1 MRLTKK
7 ILSGILVGA
16 VAFAAT
22 FNISPATTAQAGT
35 KDVKYVM
42 MNVPYN
48 DFYAAYELTDK
59 AVWEVEKGVDAVSTA
74 TTSKFAGTTGL
85 ANGTYNDGKY
95 IKGVSIPVQVS
106 AEDYAKLTAGKVEE
120 SALGTAADY
129 SFADL
134 TETPTAYS
142 TLSVGTDNKK
152 TFSKFGESKVTTG
165 SLSIGEMTTSGS
177 YGDFQISLLGVTTTK
192 KVEDNNYNT
201 EGKKLIKSGNGNSD
215 VEYNAIYGAVIKTQ
229 GNKSYGMTT
238 LENLWFG
245 AKVANV
251 EIAWSIKEGAGKTN
265 HGGEEFYQFEGMNGA
280 TITGVDLITD
290 LGVISINQ
298 FGDKEPYT
306 DNLKLASYYAG
317 DLSALALKA
326 TADESAIAISGIPA
340 ELKDVKVNVT
350 AGRTSVATNAEV
362 ADGKVA
368 LTQAVADGTTYS
380 VTINSSNYGP
390 IVKTVATVISEAQK
404 AELNSLVE
412 AAKKTTRYASNDDL
426 KEHVGE
432 AEEMV
437 SRGTATS
444 VEANSLIAELQE
456 KIKETYPTAQAT
468 ATLKGSELVITLTGA
483 ELSNL
488 TNPKL
493 TLSAGSGRSVTKLV
507 DGVALTSLTQT
518 LEVEPTVGTEYTLT
532 IVSDNYQ
539 DITTKVT
546 AEAASTTTE
555 EEKKDTA
562 QETEKNTDNNTNNS
576 TNNSTNTSQTNTAQT
591 KADNSSTTNSDK
603 TSADNT
609 TKKTEKTEQKI
620 TGVKTKIKAKKK
632 AKKKQT
638 FKLGGKAK
646 GKLTYKIFGKTKAKI
661 KVSKTGKL
669 TVPAKTKKGTYKI
682 KVKITAKATEKY
694 AAKTVTKTIKVVV
707 K

>member
-22 FNISPATTAQAGT
+22 FNISSATTAQADT

-48 DFYAAYELTDK
+48 DFYEAYELTDK
-59 AVWEVEKGVDAVSTA
+59 AVWEVDKGVDAVSTA

-106 AEDYAKLTAGKVEE
+106 AKDYAKLTAGKVEE

-134 TETPTAYS
+134 TETPAAYS
-142 TLSVGTDNKK
+142 TLSVGTNNKK

-201 EGKKLIKSGNGNSD
+201 EGKKLIKSGNGDSD

-229 GNKSYGMTT
+229 DNKSYGMTT

-265 HGGEEFYQFEGMNGA
+265 HGGEKFYQFEGMNGA

-326 TADESAIAISGIPA
+326 TAGESAIAISGIPA

-390 IVKTVATVISEAQK
+390 IVRTVATVISEAQK

-412 AAKKTTRYASNDDL
+412 VAKKTTGYASNDDL

-437 SRGTATS
+437 SLGTATS

-456 KIKETYPTAQAT
+456 KIKKTYPTAQAT

-507 DGVALTSLTQT
+507 DGVVLTSLTQT

-546 AEAASTTTE
+546 AEAASTTTG

-562 QETEKNTDNNTNNS
+562 QETEKNTDNN
-576 TNNSTNTSQTNTAQT
+576 TNTSQTNTAQT

-609 TKKTEKTEQKI
+609 TKKTEKAEQKI

-682 KVKITAKATEKY
+682 KVKIKAKATAKY